1 VSSKPTI
8 PHDDE
13 PSARLVADFVTR
25 EVPGVAPSDGGALV
39 ARLAQVRRV
48 RRVQKWTLAATLL
61 VGVVVAGVLHWRTP
75 DARPLAPISYRVDQ
89 QAPPAGGYV
98 VARDQAETVLEFSD
112 GSSVRMAAHA
122 RGRVVELRSEG
133 ARFALEGGKL
143 SATIRPRKNA
153 RWSFEAGPFL
163 VRVHG
168 TSFTLS
174 WAPEE
179 AVFVVRLLDGA
190 VSITSPLSGSELEL
204 RAGQT
209 LTVDLHE
216 QSSSVKMTVD
226 EREPPPKPPAAASA
240 EPVASVP
247 QPSASADLPL
257 STRWS
262 NRGWS
267 TRLAQGEAAAIIAE
281 AERLGTLEV
290 LQHADAEDLWAMA
303 NAARYAARYSLAEQ
317 ALLAQRRRF
326 PSTAHAHEAAFLLGR
341 LHDGDA
347 GKPEEALAWYA
358 RYLSET
364 PRGPFASDAL
374 GRKMTLLERRG
385 RRSEAVAV
393 AEEYAQRF
401 PAGTYAKAARVLIR
415 AEAGA
420 R

>member
-1 VSSKPTI
+1 VSSKPTN
-8 PHDDE
+8 PRDDE
-13 PSARLVADFVTR
+13 PSARLVADFVVR

-39 ARLAQVRRV
+39 ARLAQFRRV

-61 VGVVVAGVLHWRTP
+61 LGVVVAGVLRWRALDT
-75 DARPLAPISYRVDQ
+75 RPLAPISYRVDQ
-89 QAPPAGGYV
+89 QPPSAGGYV
-98 VARDQAETVLEFSD
+98 VARDHAETVLEFSD
-112 GSSVRMAAHA
+112 GSSVRMASHA
-122 RGRVVELRSEG
+122 RGRVVELRSDG
-133 ARFALEGGKL
+133 ARFALEGGTL
-143 SATIRPRKNA
+143 SADIRPRSRA

-168 TSFTLS
+168 TSFTVS

-179 AVFVVRLLDGA
+179 AVFVLRLRNGA
-190 VSITSPLSGSELEL
+190 VSIASPLSVSEIEL

-216 QSSSVKMTVD
+216 QSSSVTMTAD
-226 EREPPPKPPAAASA
+226 QKEAPPKPPT
-240 EPVASVP
+240 VASVEP
-247 QPSASADLPL
+247 IASVAEPRPSAAAPL

-267 TRLAQGEAAAIIAE
+267 ARLAQGEAGAIIAE
-281 AERLGTLEV
+281 AEQVGTEEI
-290 LQHADAEDLWAMA
+290 LQHADGEDLWAMA

-326 PSTAHAHEAAFLLGR
+326 PSSAHAHEAAFLLGR

-347 GKPEEALAWYA
+347 GSPDEALQWYT

-385 RRSEAVAV
+385 RRSEAVAI
-393 AEEYAQRF
+393 AQEYRERF
-401 PAGTYAKAARVLIR
+401 PGGTYAKAARVLIR

-420 R
+420 Q